1 MKKRDRAPAPKL
13 PPMAPWAI
21 LELWRVVTREL
32 DGGHWERVM
41 HHIHPSTRLWGACEL
56 YRSDGS
62 HLATLNEGLG
72 YEYWI
77 YWTDSKDPENWWLH
91 PTFITEDDVI
101 ELESALKRAHQRAN
115 KHARKAA

>member
-1 MKKRDRAPAPKL
+1 MSQ
-13 PPMAPWAI
+13 WAI

-32 DGGHWERVM
+32 DGGYWEQVM
-41 HHIHPSTRLWGACEL
+41 HRIHPRTRLWGTCEL

-72 YEYWI
+72 YEYLI
-77 YWTDSKDPENWWLH
+77 YWTDSQDPEKSWLN
-91 PTFITEDDVI
+91 PTFITEEDVI
-101 ELESALKRAHQRAN
+101 ELESALKRAYDRAK